1 MMTPSQIVK
10 QKLRKV
16 FGNCFELAIQK
27 TSANHSVRGLLE
39 PKPTTKKAGDSDE

>member
-1 MMTPSQIVK
+1 MMSPSQIVK

-27 TSANHSVRGLLE
+27 TSANHSVRGLIQL
-39 PKPTTKKAGDSDE
+39 KPTTKKTGDSDE